1 MPPLDDSYSF
11 RSIPRRPP
19 QVPHVSFPPSTCHFY
34 YKRFRVVIGLRLVL
48 QPYPR
53 LQPVNDFC
61 SSGQRFA
68 LGLVGS
74 PNPASFRFHLTMDTL
89 AFGYVLPTTGRTPDL
104 HRLETCAA
112 GRTRKKES
120 AEISAGP
127 FCLIVRSSS
136 KWCLFQ
142 CHFSS
147 EALLPRL
154 FFRTPSSAVLLL
166 RFFFCRLTKRT
177 LSRNNDAPLP
187 ASYPL
192 PSSVGSANFSPPHLT
207 SW

>member
-112 GRTRKKES
+112 GRTTEKSLYSANCETQGLFMKGVTEYWISRCKE
-120 AEISAGP
+120 
-127 FCLIVRSSS
+127 
-136 KWCLFQ
+136 
-142 CHFSS
+142 
-147 EALLPRL
+147 
-154 FFRTPSSAVLLL
+154 
-166 RFFFCRLTKRT
+166 
-177 LSRNNDAPLP
+177 LP
-187 ASYPL
+187 ASSDKHSEPL
-192 PSSVGSANFSPPHLT
+192 HWLPTVQTVLPHAPCSSETATGNEPRWQGSPDNRP
-207 SW
+207 

>member
-112 GRTRKKES
+112 GRTTKKVPPK
-120 AEISAGP
+120 GY
-127 FCLIVRSSS
+127 
-136 KWCLFQ
+136 
-142 CHFSS
+142 FSII
-147 EALLPRL
+147 PY
-154 FFRTPSSAVLLL
+154 
-166 RFFFCRLTKRT
+166 K
-177 LSRNNDAPLP
+177 
-187 ASYPL
+187 L
-192 PSSVGSANFSPPHLT
+192 PSSVYQRSLPSNCCRKRFHLPPLLSPV
-207 SW
+207 

>member
-112 GRTRKKES
+112 RRTTRLRSEVSFRLPVHTTGYNRSFFEFKTS
-120 AEISAGP
+120 
-127 FCLIVRSSS
+127 FVTVRNRS
-136 KWCLFQ
+136 
-142 CHFSS
+142 
-147 EALLPRL
+147 
-154 FFRTPSSAVLLL
+154 T
-166 RFFFCRLTKRT
+166 
-177 LSRNNDAPLP
+177 
-187 ASYPL
+187 
-192 PSSVGSANFSPPHLT
+192 SSVGSG
-207 SW
+207 

>member
-112 GRTRKKES
+112 GRTKNHRRTNDPPMVPVS
-120 AEISAGP
+120 CSIWFFPTAFP
-127 FCLIVRSSS
+127 F
-136 KWCLFQ
+136 
-142 CHFSS
+142 
-147 EALLPRL
+147 LLPPIHFQMEVCADPL
-154 FFRTPSSAVLLL
+154 IPS
-166 RFFFCRLTKRT
+166 
-177 LSRNNDAPLP
+177 N
-187 ASYPL
+187 
-192 PSSVGSANFSPPHLT
+192 
-207 SW
+207 

>member
-1 MPPLDDSYSF
+1 MPPLDDGFSF

-89 AFGYVLPTTGRTPDL
+89 AFCYILPTTGRIRDFNP
-104 HRLETCAA
+104 LETCAA

-142 CHFSS
+142 CCFSS
-147 EALLPRL
+147 EAL
-154 FFRTPSSAVLLL
+154 PSSAVLLL
-166 RFFFCRLTKRT
+166 WFFFGSC
-177 LSRNNDAPLP
+177 LP
-187 ASYPL
+187 MPSYEAD
-192 PSSVGSANFSPPHLT
+192 SFSE
-207 SW
+207 

>member
-112 GRTRKKES
+112 GRTRK
-120 AEISAGP
+120 AEPVNS
-127 FCLIVRSSS
+127 L
-136 KWCLFQ
+136 
-142 CHFSS
+142 
-147 EALLPRL
+147 
-154 FFRTPSSAVLLL
+154 VLLVIPDLLFKGIGDIHLFPFKILL
-166 RFFFCRLTKRT
+166 RYHIFFLKPDRVI
-177 LSRNNDAPLP
+177 A
-187 ASYPL
+187 
-192 PSSVGSANFSPPHLT
+192 HLGT
-207 SW
+207 PQSF

>member
-112 GRTRKKES
+112 GRKRKLRSADFSTFLSHFHSCGRWDLNPHVIANTRS
-120 AEISAGP
+120 
-127 FCLIVRSSS
+127 L
-136 KWCLFQ
+136 
-142 CHFSS
+142 
-147 EALLPRL
+147 
-154 FFRTPSSAVLLL
+154 VLLVCQF
-166 RFFFCRLTKRT
+166 RHFRN
-177 LSRNNDAPLP
+177 LSL
-187 ASYPL
+187 
-192 PSSVGSANFSPPHLT
+192 
-207 SW
+207 